1 MCRALLSNP
10 PYEYQSRARYTTL
23 LFTSDTPRTLGL
35 LRWDIHGI
43 LWVSRFIKKWHCFL
57 MNRVGRGRVR
67 SAVGMFEEHFFALQH
82 STSKTRPN
90 VHPHWET
97 PSYFPTIGGST
108 CSPMQRFT
116 DDPVTCECMSHAQG
130 HTMACVKKF
139 LERSV
144 CLYFALK
151 TSPIVVI
158 IKN

>member
-1 MCRALLSNP
+1 
-10 PYEYQSRARYTTL
+10 
-23 LFTSDTPRTLGL
+23 
-35 LRWDIHGI
+35 
-43 LWVSRFIKKWHCFL
+43 

-151 TSPIVVI
+151 TSPIVVL
-158 IKN
+158 IKNKK